1 MAALGISRRHTLRD
15 NQGRRSRG
23 TSRVHGGYA
32 GGPSRVHARAGMAS
46 ERDAVRCAIAVPCGT
61 SPCQDLEPD
70 AGSQADAPWDVT
82 AACGKAADERFC
94 APPALPGRCPD
105 RYPFATT
112 FPGRPPPG
120 TARDTGT
127 DPRLSGLRSP
137 LETPP
142 ARPVR
147 GRPWKT
153 SGYTDRAT
161 APDAVRYASVDT
173 ATRRSTVQQGD
184 TRRDKGETP
193 R

>member
-1 MAALGISRRHTLRD
+1 MPE
-15 NQGRRSRG
+15 
-23 TSRVHGGYA
+23 VHHGYT
-32 GGPSRVHARAGMAS
+32 PVRAWQAS
-46 ERDAVRCAIAVPCGT
+46 VMRCAIAVPCGT

-161 APDAVRYASVDT
+161 ALDAVRYASVDT

-193 R
+193 PVARESAATGAFPQVVAGVGFEPTKA